1 MLFPHELSGLFFP
14 SGARSVS
21 SGQKLLLLV
30 RRSPLNAACQPPLAV
45 APVARHFAAA
55 PAAQFFCARF
65 VELRCRVWKLALGSG
80 SWVGGIE
87 IETFDELCFKKIYV
101 LKSLHPKP

>member
-30 RRSPLNAACQPPLAV
+30 RRSPLNAACQLLRWSPLAV
-45 APVARHFAAA
+45 APVLCCGARRS
-55 PAAQFFCARF
+55 FFCARF

-87 IETFDELCFKKIYV
+87 IETFDELCSKKHLRLEIFE
-101 LKSLHPKP
+101 P